1 VDVAPRPEN
10 GLAVDLFP
18 EKRLFDCVV
27 EAPRPLP
34 PKKEL
39 LLEAMAGTSIQRAV
53 NDTMKAE
60 WC

>member
-27 EAPRPLP
+27 EAPRPPP

-39 LLEAMAGTSIQRAV
+39 LLEAMADTSIQKAV
-53 NDTMKAE
+53 KDTIKAE
-60 WC
+60 